1 MTNIQILSGLIILVL
16 MVIKP
21 FLYKPAAE
29 HFPAELSSVFTSVW
43 LVAAIALTFPF
54 LGHDFIGQMPD
65 VFLSPFFLV
74 SVLKGVL
81 LWLFIKI
88 QQIVNRY
95 STSSSVF
102 FGFMSLA
109 LSALVNN
116 LFFNE
121 GLTRFQLVS
130 ICCFGVLGAAFM
142 MKGDAKRLSGR
153 GKIFFIL
160 MIVLG
165 AFFSVVDHLA
175 IPRLGWYGHL
185 VSSYLAMFIVCL
197 IHGVSGADIK
207 KVLQKKELVV
217 AGIFYAV
224 SEFFVIFA
232 SINLLPVSFVSLFTR
247 LAVPVV
253 MLISAYRFKEQ
264 TLSNQLMF
272 GLVALILALPLV
284 LMK

>member
-1 MTNIQILSGLIILVL
+1 MSGIQIFSGLFICIL
-16 MVIKP
+16 MIIKP
-21 FLYKPAAE
+21 FLYKPAAR
-29 HFPAELSSVFTSVW
+29 HFPAELSAVFTCMW
-43 LVAAIALTFPF
+43 LMAAILLTFPF
-54 LGHDFIGQMPD
+54 LGRSFVEQIPE
-65 VFLSPFFLV
+65 LPATPFFWI
-74 SVLKGVL
+74 SIAKGVA
-81 LWLFIKI
+81 LWGFTGV
-88 QQIVNRY
+88 QQVINKD

-165 AFFSVVDHLA
+165 AFFSVADHLV
-175 IPRLGWYGHL
+175 IPQIGWYGHL
-185 VSSYLAMFIVCL
+185 VSSYLAMFVVCL